1 MYNTIRNG
9 YVTLPASE
17 SFPFT
22 DDGPVPDREH
32 IYQIFHPFEKK
43 DDEIVW
49 GEKRACR
56 ITRSSIKKGLEQF
69 LEGDESQ

>member
-43 DDEIVW
+43 DDKIVW
-49 GEKRACR
+49 GERRAYH
-56 ITRSSIKKGLEQF
+56 TARSNIEQGLEQF
-69 LEGDESQ
+69 LERDEP